1 MEIFVEVMIMWI
13 SKMKNYLDKY
23 LGIVV
28 ICTCTFVGFFAL
40 AFTLLGAFGIISIET
55 FQAMA
60 IITILF
66 FMVFGTLSILSLLI
80 FLIG

>member
-1 MEIFVEVMIMWI
+1 MWI
-13 SKMKNYLDKY
+13 SKIKNYIDKY

-40 AFTLLGAFGIISIET
+40 AFTLLGVFGIISIET
-55 FQAMA
+55 FQVMA
-60 IITILF
+60 IIIILF